1 MQPPTQSNFQI
12 KIHNFNVIQDTKQG
26 KECKI
31 VSTSPVENND
41 AFLKQK
47 KPLSKLSF
55 SGKHC
60 FNSFLFDSKR
70 SNFLPLDLQVSI
82 IILFERLFMFK
93 PIKLLVTEL

>member
-1 MQPPTQSNFQI
+1 MSERSKKPDLQFFIQQEKYLVDHSSLQPPTQSNFQI

-31 VSTSPVENND
+31 VSTSLVENND

-60 FNSFLFDSKR
+60 FNSFLFDSKK
-70 SNFLPLDLQVSI
+70 F
-82 IILFERLFMFK
+82 
-93 PIKLLVTEL
+93 